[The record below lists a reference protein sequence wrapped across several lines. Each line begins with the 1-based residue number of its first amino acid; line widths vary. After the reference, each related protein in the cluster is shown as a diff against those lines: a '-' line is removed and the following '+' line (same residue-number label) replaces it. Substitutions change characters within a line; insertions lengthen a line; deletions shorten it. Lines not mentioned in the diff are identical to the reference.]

1 MAVRSK
7 PLLALAGAALATL
20 LVGGAALGQQK
31 KTLTISM
38 WGFNGDKLEQ
48 HLFKP
53 FKDKYNV
60 DIVLEAGNA
69 GDRLNKVA
77 IRKGGVDLI
86 YLSDVFSQVGI
97 EQGLFEKIDTGKLT
111 NLKDLYPLAQAP
123 QGEGYG
129 PGYTVGRYGVIYDSA
144 KVAAPVTSWHDLWR
158 PEFKRRLTLPGF
170 STTAGP
176 LTVLVAAARKNVDAY
191 ANPTATF
198 ESVAELKPNLVKTYN
213 TGSELVNLFSTG
225 EVVVAAAQDFTF
237 AQVKAAI
244 PTAKWADLSDG
255 AFVTFNTVNIV
266 KGVKDKELAEA
277 FINWHL
283 SVEAQKALAIAGTDG
298 PTNMKAELTPEQ
310 AAPWTYGEAVIKSL
324 RKPDYAKL
332 NAAKAD
338 WGNRWNDIFGR

>member
-1 MAVRSK
+1 MAVRPISIL
-7 PLLALAGAALATL
+7 PLVAAALISFGAT
-20 LVGGAALGQQK
+20 AQDK

-48 HLFKP
+48 FLFKP
-53 FKDKYNV
+53 FKEKYNV

-97 EQGLFEKIDTGKLT
+97 EQGLFQKIDSAKLT
-111 NLKDLYPLAQAP
+111 NLKDLYPVAQAP

-129 PGYTVGRYGVIYDSA
+129 PGYTVGRYGIIYDSA
-144 KVAAPVTSWHDLWR
+144 KVATPVTSWNDLWR
-158 PEFKRRLTLPGF
+158 PDFKRRITLPGF
-170 STTAGP
+170 PTTAGP
-176 LTVLVAAARKNVDAY
+176 LTVLAAAARKNVDAY
-191 ANPTATF
+191 ANPAAAF

-244 PTAKWADLSDG
+244 PTAKWAALSEGD
-255 AFVTFNTVNIV
+255 FISFNTVNIV
-266 KGVKDKELAEA
+266 IGAKNKELAEA

-283 SVEAQKALAIAGTDG
+283 SPEAQKALAIAGTDG

-310 AAPWTYGEAVIKSL
+310 AAPWVYGEAVIKTL

-338 WGNRWNDIFGR
+338 WGNRWNEVFGR